1 MARRGRALVTGAT
14 AGLGL
19 EFAWQLATDHHA
31 LVLVARDGE
40 RLTAVA
46 EQIRAVAAVEV
57 EVLPA
62 DLSVPDDVAR
72 VASRLTDTGRP
83 VDLLVNNAGFG
94 LGQTFVGGDLA
105 VEENGLAVMVR
116 AVLVLTHAAT
126 TSMVP
131 RGRGAVL
138 NVASAAAH
146 TALGTYAAHKAWVR
160 SFTEG
165 LATELRGTGVTAT
178 VLCPGLVRT
187 EFHARAA
194 MRTEAWPQ
202 AAWLDA
208 PRVAAAG
215 LAAVRRGAV
224 LCTPSLR
231 YSAVTAALRLM
242 PRWLVRATTSRHR
255 LG

>member
-19 EFAWQLATDHHA
+19 EIAWQLATDHHA
-31 LVLVARDGE
+31 LVLVARDAE

-46 EQIRAVAAVEV
+46 HRIRAVAAVEV

-62 DLSVPDDVAR
+62 DLSIRDDVAR
-72 VASRLTDTGRP
+72 IADRLTDTERP

-94 LGQTFVGGDLA
+94 LGQRFVGGDLA
-105 VEENGLAVMVR
+105 VEERALAVMVR

-126 TSMVP
+126 TAMVP

-138 NVASAAAH
+138 NVSSAAAL
-146 TALGTYAAHKAWVR
+146 TAMGSYAAHKAWVR

-165 LATELRGTGVTAT
+165 LATELRGTGVSATA
-178 VLCPGLVRT
+178 LCPGLVRT

-194 MRTEAWPQ
+194 MQTDGWPDC
-202 AAWLDA
+202 AWLDA
-208 PRVAAAG
+208 PSVAAAA

-224 LCTPSLR
+224 LCTPGLR
-231 YSAVTAALRLM
+231 YSAATATLRLM
-242 PRWLVRATTSRHR
+242 PRWLVRATTSRRHFA
-255 LG
+255 